1 MLQSLKNIQSS
12 FKMMKTILIVVVV
25 ASLSV
30 VGVCVYQCFKFAE
43 LQRQKIYVLDQDK
56 ALILAI
62 AQDVY
67 QNRVAEARSHVR
79 RFHDFFFSLSPSKE
93 AIEYNISTA
102 LKLADNTAVK
112 QYEKLLEQN
121 FYNAIIESSMSVEIQ
136 MDSINIDI
144 NSYPYKVW
152 YYGKIA
158 VVRTSSVNYKSLKTE
173 GELRNCTRTD
183 DNPHG
188 FILERWKIT
197 EFEDIKQINR

>member
-12 FKMMKTILIVVVV
+12 FKMMKTILIVVVIS
-25 ASLSV
+25 SLSV
-30 VGVCVYQCFKFAE
+30 VGVCVYQCFQFAE
-43 LQRQKIYVLDQDK
+43 KQREKIYVLDQDK
-56 ALILAI
+56 ALLLAI

-102 LKLADNTAVK
+102 LKLADETAVK

-121 FYNAIIESSMSVEIQ
+121 FYNSIIESSMSVEIQ

-144 NSYPYKVW
+144 DTYPYKVW
-152 YYGKIA
+152 YNGKVAI
-158 VVRTSSVNYKSLKTE
+158 VRTSSVNYKSIKTE

-188 FILERWKIT
+188 FIIERWRIT
-197 EFEDIKQINR
+197 EFNDIKSIDR